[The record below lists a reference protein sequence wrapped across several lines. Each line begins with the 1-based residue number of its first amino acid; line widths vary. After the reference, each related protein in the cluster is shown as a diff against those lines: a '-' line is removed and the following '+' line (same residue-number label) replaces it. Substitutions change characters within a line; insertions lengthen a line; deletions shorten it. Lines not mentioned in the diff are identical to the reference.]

1 MYLDKS
7 FGTQAASNSKLFKKL
22 KWEFI
27 IFQKFEF
34 DKKIEAYFED
44 WVQPSS
50 NIIWLILDVVP

>member
-34 DKKIEAYFED
+34 DKKIAAKQQHYLAHFGCD
-44 WVQPSS
+44 PLVNGVTP
-50 NIIWLILDVVP
+50 